1 MAVDCRRRNTAAAA
15 TVGNGAAAAD
25 GIHSEA
31 TSARQLYVPSPFDD
45 APVNPMR
52 AETPTNPTSRLR
64 RLWLSAGVL
73 LVVLVFFLSLRP
85 EPAEPP
91 PQGLDKFEHV
101 LAYGVLMSWF
111 AHLEPAR
118 SGRWR
123 LAFGLVGMGVAIECL
138 QGLIGHRQ
146 FSVAD
151 MGANGLGVLAGWL
164 ASPPRTPDV
173 LRLLEV
179 RTSHGRR

>member
-1 MAVDCRRRNTAAAA
+1 
-15 TVGNGAAAAD
+15 
-25 GIHSEA
+25 
-31 TSARQLYVPSPFDD
+31 
-45 APVNPMR
+45 MR

-85 EPAEPP
+85 EPPEPP
-91 PQGLDKFEHV
+91 PQGLDKFEHL
-101 LAYGVLMSWF
+101 LAYGVLMFWF
-111 AHLEPAR
+111 AHLEPMR

-123 LAFGLVGMGVAIECL
+123 MALGLAGMGVAIESL

-151 MGANGLGVLAGWL
+151 MVANGAGVLAGWL
-164 ASPPRTPDV
+164 AAPPRAPDV
-173 LRLLEV
+173 LRFLDV
-179 RTSHGRR
+179 RSSRERR

>member
-85 EPAEPP
+85 EPPEPP

-101 LAYGVLMSWF
+101 LAYGVLMFWF
-111 AHLEPAR
+111 AHLEPVQR
-118 SGRWR
+118 GRWR
-123 LAFGLVGMGVAIECL
+123 LALGLVGMGVAIECL